1 MAKIKLTKTEQKK
14 QQEELKQFLRFLP
27 TLQLKK
33 QQLQMEIRLSNEK
46 LEANRKSQAEL
57 RERLAGLLA
66 VFADPEVE
74 KTVAGSVKLTGV
86 KKGMVNIAGVH
97 LPVFQGAEFETKPY
111 DLFSTDWCVDAA
123 VDAVKQALSLIA
135 EYRIIEE
142 QNRLLSKEL
151 QTTTQRVNLF
161 EKVKIPECRENIR
174 RIKIYIGDMDTSAVV
189 RSKIAKKKSAEASGA
204 MAS

>member
-1 MAKIKLTKTEQKK
+1 MAKIKLTKTEQKH
-14 QQEELKQFLRFLP
+14 QQESLKQFLRFLP

-46 LEANRKSQAEL
+46 LAANLKSQSEL
-57 RERLAGLLA
+57 REKLGGLLA
-66 VFADPEVE
+66 VFADED
-74 KTVAGSVKLTGV
+74 VAAVVASSVRLTGV
-86 KKGMVNIAGVH
+86 KKGSANIAGVH
-97 LPVFQGAEFETKPY
+97 LPVFEGAEFELKPY
-111 DLFSTDWCVDAA
+111 DLFATDWCVDAA

-142 QNRLLSKEL
+142 QNRLLTKEL
-151 QTTTQRVNLF
+151 RTTTQRVNLF

-189 RSKIAKKKSAEASGA
+189 RSKIAKQKSENADVSAL
-204 MAS
+204 